1 MPPISRTW
9 RNRPSNERDRRHNCP
24 PLRKLMNI
32 AVGKLSGGER
42 RMVSIGRGLMADASL
57 FLVDEPSLGLAP
69 KIGKGVLDALMSV
82 ELGQSAMVIAEQNV
96 SLLEG
101 RV

>member
-1 MPPISRTW
+1 
-9 RNRPSNERDRRHNCP
+9 
-24 PLRKLMNI
+24 MNI
-32 AVGKLSGGER
+32 AAGKLSGGER

-101 RV
+101 RVDRIIGMHVGKLKGEASAALMLHGHRNV